1 MHLEEVTFV
10 VTDVETTGF
19 SPQIG
24 SITEIAMVKVKRKEI
39 IDEFTSLVNPQMPI
53 PYEITQIT
61 GIDDNLVTDA
71 PTAVEI
77 APQISLFLGDGIF
90 TAHNVSFDLGFVN
103 STLGKGLIP
112 PMNNQKVCTLKLAKK
127 LLAHLKSKSLENVT
141 RELQIAHRHKHRAA
155 GDAYATA
162 EVLIYF
168 LDLLEKK
175 FDVTTL
181 EDLLTYQ

>member
-1 MHLEEVTFV
+1 MLLHDVTFV

-19 SPQIG
+19 SPQLG
-24 SITEIAMVKVKRKEI
+24 SITEIAMVKVKQKKI

-61 GIDDNLVTDA
+61 GIDDNLVSDA
-71 PTAVEI
+71 PTAGEI
-77 APQISLFLGDGIF
+77 ASKISLFLGDGIF

-103 STLGKGLIP
+103 STLVKGLIP
-112 PMNNQKVCTLKLAKK
+112 PLNNRQVCTLKLAKK
-127 LLAHLKSKSLENVT
+127 LLSHLKSKSLENVT

-162 EVLIYF
+162 EVLICF
-168 LDLLEKK
+168 LDILEKK

-181 EDLLTYQ
+181 EELFAYQ